1 MKQLFNVLAAFAVV
15 VAAVVPQV
23 LFAQNPCGVEGVVV
37 EASSFMYSPSNVEIE
52 AGQTV
57 VWVNIG
63 GTHDVNGV
71 SSTLGDNWDNPETF
85 SHPTVSGNMAGVCI
99 GSTTFTVPGVYDY
112 DCSVGSHAA
121 AGMVATVTVTEPTQP
136 ATVADIVIDSPDHT
150 ILEQAVVAAGLA
162 DDLMGAGPF
171 TVFAPTDAAFAT
183 LLETLGATAEELL
196 ANPDLASIL
205 LYHVVSGNVMSTDL
219 TDGMMATTLNGEDL
233 IINLTADGVIING
246 TAMVTVADI
255 TADNGVVHVIDAV
268 LLPGTNTTTVMD
280 VITES
285 AIHESLEAALVA
297 SGLDEALNGAGPFTV
312 FAPTDAAVAT
322 ALEALGIT
330 VEMFLMSPMLS
341 GILSYHAAAGTV
353 MSADITD
360 GMMVTMLNGQ
370 DITIN
375 ITAEGVII
383 NGTAMV
389 TLADIVA
396 DNGVVHVIDAVLLP
410 APPQNTTVVDI
421 IVDSPDHTVL
431 EMAVI
436 AAGLADDLSAEGPFT
451 VFAPTDAAFTTLLET
466 LEVTAE
472 DLLASPD
479 LASIL
484 LYHAAA
490 GTVMSTDITDGM
502 MVTTLNGQDITIN
515 VTADGVVINGTA
527 MVTVADLTADNGVVH
542 VIDAVL
548 LPETPETTTV
558 VDIIVDSPDHTVLE
572 AAVIAAG
579 LADDLSGEGP
589 FTVFAPTDEAFTTLL
604 ETLQVTAE
612 DLLANPDL
620 ASILLY
626 HVASGNVLSG
636 SLSDGQIIETLNGES
651 VEIAITAEGVTV
663 NGTALVV
670 VADLTADNGVV
681 HVIDAVLL
689 PPTSNVAEANPAAN
703 LNIYPVPADDF
714 VTIDLNVEGNVFFEI
729 RDITGRVVENG
740 NWTNG
745 RKVLSVSDWTPGIY
759 TFSWGDATNRFTRAF
774 SIR

>member
-1 MKQLFNVLAAFAVV
+1 MKRLFNVMAAVAVF
-15 VAAVVPQV
+15 VAAALPQA

-71 SSTLGDNWDNPETF
+71 SSTLGENWNNPETF
-85 SHPTVSGNMAGVCI
+85 SHPTVSGNMDGVCI

-121 AGMVATVTVTEPTQP
+121 AGMVATVTVTEPAQP

-162 DDLMGAGPF
+162 DDLSGEGPF

-183 LLETLGATAEELL
+183 LLEVLEVTAEDLL

-219 TDGMMATTLNGEDL
+219 TDGMMAATLNGEE
-233 IINLTADGVIING
+233 ITINLTADGVIING

-280 VITES
+280 VIAES
-285 AIHESLEAALVA
+285 DVHESLEAALIA
-297 SGLDEALNGAGPFTV
+297 SGLDEALNGEGPFTV
-312 FAPTDAAVAT
+312 FAPTDVAVAT
-322 ALEALGIT
+322 ALETLGIT
-330 VEMFLMSPMLS
+330 VEMFLMSPMLTE
-341 GILSYHAAAGTV
+341 ILSYHAAEGTV
-353 MSADITD
+353 MSGDITD

-375 ITAEGVII
+375 VTADGVII
-383 NGTAMV
+383 NGSAMV

-410 APPQNTTVVDI
+410 QPPQTNTVVDI

-431 EMAVI
+431 ELAVI

-472 DLLASPD
+472 DLLANPD

-548 LPETPETTTV
+548 LPETPQTTTV

-572 AAVIAAG
+572 SAVIAAG
-579 LADDLSGEGP
+579 LADDLSAEGP
-589 FTVFAPTDEAFTTLL
+589 FTVFAPTDAAFTTLL
-604 ETLQVTAE
+604 ETLEVTAAE
-612 DLLANPDL
+612 LLANPDL

-626 HVASGNVLSG
+626 HVASGNVLSS
-636 SLSDGQIIETLNGES
+636 SLSDGQIIETLNNGQS
-651 VEIAITAEGVTV
+651 VEIAITADGVTV

-689 PPTSNVAEANPAAN
+689 PTSSVAEANPAAD

-714 VTIDLNVEGNVFFEI
+714 VTIDLNVEGNVFYAI

-745 RKVLSVSDWTPGIY
+745 RKVLEVSDWTPGIY

>member
-15 VAAVVPQV
+15 LAAVLPQS
-23 LFAQNPCGVEGVVV
+23 LFAQNACGVEGVVV
-37 EASSFMYSPSNVEIE
+37 EASSFMYSPANVEIE

-71 SSTLGDNWDNPETF
+71 SSTLGENWNNPETF
-85 SHPTVSGNMAGVCI
+85 SHPSVSGNMSGVCI
-99 GSTTFTVPGVYDY
+99 GTTTFTVPGVYDY

-121 AGMVATVTVTEPTQP
+121 AGMVATVTVTEPAQP
-136 ATVADIVIDSPDHT
+136 ATVAEIVIDSPDHT

-162 DDLMGAGPF
+162 DDLSSEGPF
-171 TVFAPTDAAFAT
+171 TVFAPTDAAFAA
-183 LLETLGATAEELL
+183 LLEALQVTAEDLL

-219 TDGMMATTLNGEDL
+219 TDGMMATTLNGEEI
-233 IINLTADGVIING
+233 IINITADGVIING

-285 AIHESLEAALVA
+285 VLHNSLEAALVA
-297 SGLDEALNGAGPFTV
+297 AGLDEALNGAGPFTV
-312 FAPTDAAVAT
+312 FAPTDDAVAT
-322 ALEALGIT
+322 ALEGLGIT
-330 VEMFLMSPMLS
+330 VEMFLASPMLEA
-341 GILSYHAAAGTV
+341 ILSYHAASGTV

-375 ITAEGVII
+375 VTADGVII
-383 NGTAMV
+383 NNSAMV
-389 TLADIVA
+389 TLADITA

-410 APPQNTTVVDI
+410 APPSNTTVVDI

-431 EMAVI
+431 EAAVI
-436 AAGLADDLSAEGPFT
+436 AAGLADDLSAAGPFT

-484 LYHAAA
+484 LYHAAS
-490 GTVMSTDITDGM
+490 GNVMSTDITDGM
-502 MVTTLNGQDITIN
+502 MVTTLNGQDLTIN
-515 VTADGVVINGTA
+515 LTADGVVINGTA

-548 LPETPETTTV
+548 LPETPQTTTV

-579 LADDLSGEGP
+579 LAVDLSGDGP
-589 FTVFAPTDEAFTTLL
+589 FTVFAPTDAAFTTLL

-620 ASILLY
+620 PSILLY

-651 VEIAITAEGVTV
+651 VEIGITAEGVTI
-663 NGTALVV
+663 NGVAMVV

-689 PPTSNVAEANPAAN
+689 PTSSVAEANNVAEV
-703 LNIYPVPADDF
+703 NIYPVPADDF
-714 VTIDLNVEGNVFFEI
+714 VTIDLEVEGNVFYDI

-745 RKVLSVSDWTPGIY
+745 RKVLEVSNWTPGIY
-759 TFSWGDATNRFTRAF
+759 TFSWGDATNRSTRAF

>member
-1 MKQLFNVLAAFAVV
+1 
-15 VAAVVPQV
+15 
-23 LFAQNPCGVEGVVV
+23 
-37 EASSFMYSPSNVEIE
+37 
-52 AGQTV
+52 
-57 VWVNIG
+57 
-63 GTHDVNGV
+63 
-71 SSTLGDNWDNPETF
+71 
-85 SHPTVSGNMAGVCI
+85 
-99 GSTTFTVPGVYDY
+99 
-112 DCSVGSHAA
+112 
-121 AGMVATVTVTEPTQP
+121 
-136 ATVADIVIDSPDHT
+136 
-150 ILEQAVVAAGLA
+150 
-162 DDLMGAGPF
+162 
-171 TVFAPTDAAFAT
+171 
-183 LLETLGATAEELL
+183 
-196 ANPDLASIL
+196 
-205 LYHVVSGNVMSTDL
+205 
-219 TDGMMATTLNGEDL
+219 
-233 IINLTADGVIING
+233 
-246 TAMVTVADI
+246 MVTVADI

-280 VITES
+280 VIAES
-285 AIHESLEAALVA
+285 VLHNSLEAALVA
-297 SGLDEALNGAGPFTV
+297 AGLDEALNGAGPFTV
-312 FAPTDAAVAT
+312 FAPTDDAVAT
-322 ALEALGIT
+322 ALEGLGIT
-330 VEMFLMSPMLS
+330 VEMFLASPMLEA
-341 GILSYHAAAGTV
+341 ILSYHAASGTV
-353 MSADITD
+353 MSGDITD

-375 ITAEGVII
+375 VTADGVMI
-383 NGTAMV
+383 NNSAMV
-389 TLADIVA
+389 TSADITA

-410 APPQNTTVVDI
+410 APPSNTTVVDI

-431 EMAVI
+431 EAAVI
-436 AAGLADDLSAEGPFT
+436 AAGLADDLSGEGPFT

-484 LYHAAA
+484 LYHVAS
-490 GTVMSTDITDGM
+490 GNVMSTDITDGM
-502 MVTTLNGQDITIN
+502 MVTTLNGQDLTIN
-515 VTADGVVINGTA
+515 LTADGVVINGTA

-548 LPETPETTTV
+548 LPETPQTTTV

-589 FTVFAPTDEAFTTLL
+589 FTVFAPTDAAFTTLL
-604 ETLQVTAE
+604 ETLEVTAE

-626 HVASGNVLSG
+626 HVASGNVLSS
-636 SLSDGQIIETLNGES
+636 SLSDGQIIETLNNGQS
-651 VEIAITAEGVTV
+651 VEIAITADGVTV

-689 PPTSNVAEANPAAN
+689 PTSSVAEANPAAD

-714 VTIDLNVEGNVFFEI
+714 VTIDLNVEGNVFYAI

-745 RKVLSVSDWTPGIY
+745 RKVLEVSGWTPGIY
-759 TFSWGDATNRFTRAF
+759 TFSWGDATNRYTRAF

>member
-1 MKQLFNVLAAFAVV
+1 MAILMMAVL
-15 VAAVVPQV
+15 PSS

-37 EASSFMYSPSNVEIE
+37 EASNFMYSPAAVEIE

-71 SSTLGDNWDNPETF
+71 SSTLGDMWSNPETF
-85 SHPTVSGNMAGVCI
+85 SHPTVNGSAAGVCM
-99 GSTTFTVPGVYDY
+99 GTTTFDVPGVYNY
-112 DCSVGSHAA
+112 DCSIGSHAA
-121 AGMVATVTVTEPTQP
+121 NGMVATVTVTEPAQP

-150 ILEQAVVAAGLA
+150 VLEAAVIEAGLA
-162 DDLMGAGPF
+162 DDLMGEGPF
-171 TVFAPTDAAFAT
+171 TVFAPTDDAFTA
-183 LLETLGATAEELL
+183 LLTALEVTADELL

-219 TDGMMATTLNGEDL
+219 SDGMSATTLNGEDVV
-233 IINLTADGVIING
+233 INISADGVIING

-268 LLPGTNTTTVMD
+268 LLPGTNANTTVMD
-280 VITES
+280 IISES
-285 AIHESLEAALVA
+285 VVHESLEAALIQA
-297 SGLDEALNGAGPFTV
+297 GLDEALNGEGPFTV
-312 FAPTDAAVAT
+312 FAPTDDALATAVAD
-322 ALEALGIT
+322 LGVT
-330 VEMFLMSPMLS
+330 LEMFLASPILTEV
-341 GILSYHAAAGTV
+341 LSYHAASGNV
-353 MSADITD
+353 MSGDITD

-375 ITAEGVII
+375 ITAEGVVI
-383 NGTAMV
+383 NETALV
-389 TLADIVA
+389 TIADLTA

-410 APPQNTTVVDI
+410 QPPMNTTVVDI
-421 IVDSPDHTVL
+421 IVESPDHTVL
-431 EMAVI
+431 EAAVI

-451 VFAPTDAAFTTLLET
+451 VFAPTDAAFTALLEA
-466 LEVTAE
+466 LEVTADE
-472 DLLASPD
+472 LLANPD

-484 LYHAAA
+484 LYHVVS
-490 GTVMSTDITDGM
+490 GNVMSGDITDGM
-502 MVTTLNGQDITIN
+502 MATTLNGQDITIN
-515 VTADGVVINGTA
+515 ITAEGVQINETA
-527 MVTVADLTADNGVVH
+527 FVVVADLTADNGVVH

-548 LPETPETTTV
+548 VPAPVETTTV
-558 VDIIVDSPDHTVLE
+558 VDIIVESPDHTVLE

-579 LADDLSGEGP
+579 LADDLSAEGP
-589 FTVFAPTDEAFTTLL
+589 FTVFAPTDAAFTALL
-604 ETLQVTAE
+604 EALEVTADE
-612 DLLANPDL
+612 LLANPDL

-626 HVASGNVLSG
+626 HVVSGNVLSTD
-636 SLSDGQIIETLNGES
+636 LSDGQIAETLNGQS
-651 VEIAITAEGVTV
+651 IEINITAEGVTI

-689 PPTSNVAEANPAAN
+689 PSSGVDEAAAAAV
-703 LNIYPVPADDF
+703 NIFPVPADD
-714 VTIDLNVEGNVFFEI
+714 VVNVVLDVEGNVFFEI

-745 RKVLSVSDWTPGIY
+745 RKVLDVSSWTPGIY
-759 TFSWGDATNRFTRAF
+759 TFSWGDATSRNTRAF